1 MDKSLIEQY
10 KNELLKMSQKATVVK
25 NSEDYGENGKLIVNV
40 TTLRQLYPVANA
52 LVTVFTGD
60 YQNLKPI
67 DSSITDQ
74 NGKSKTFLLPAPERE
89 LSLEAGSTQAVYTS
103 YGILVKADGYADE
116 VNLNIPIFRGVTSL
130 QNVDMTLLSAQ
141 NGKRENLNDQ
151 AENYNL

>member
-10 KNELLKMSQKATVVK
+10 KNELLKMSQKAPVIK
-25 NSEDYGENGKLIVNV
+25 NIDDYGENGKLIVNV

-60 YQNLKPI
+60 YQNLNPI
-67 DSSITDQ
+67 DSSITNQ

-130 QNVDMTLLSAQ
+130 QYVDMTLLSAQ
-141 NGKRENLNDQ
+141 NGKRENIHDQ

>member
-10 KNELLKMSQKATVVK
+10 KNELLEMSKK
-25 NSEDYGENGKLIVNV
+25 SPLINSDEDYKENGKLIVNV

-60 YQNLKPI
+60 YQNPNPI
-67 DSSITDQ
+67 DSSVTDQ
-74 NGKSKTFLLPAPERE
+74 NGKSKVFLLPAPERN
-89 LSLEAGSTQAVYTS
+89 LSLEAGATEAVYTS

-116 VNLNIPIFRGVTSL
+116 INLNIPIFRGVTSL

-141 NGKRENLNDQ
+141 NGKRENINDQ